1 MAIHAIALLQL
12 TGLPASADRADRGLR
27 INPLDDALLLRL
39 DEDFS
44 REPEA
49 LSRIVRAL
57 VGEALDRQ
65 HRDPRGILFIPD
77 VAVPKA
83 RSYDAV
89 IEEVGEGGVWGPLPK
104 DLPLAAAGAGSM
116 DGLGALLGNMLGQLP
131 TSVLESAQAA
141 AQGDPGAFQAVSSQL
156 QNLMGNNSELQ
167 GMAGQLAQALE
178 KTAPPSA
185 AEEAS
190 GVAGINA
197 LLQSAGLDPASS
209 NIQQLLANVQSALQR
224 DPTELARLA
233 EQLFEGRGGGAQH
246 DHEDDD
252 EDA

>member
-1 MAIHAIALLQL
+1 MAIRAIALLQL
-12 TGLPASADRADRGLR
+12 TGLPASAERSLR
-27 INPLDDALLLRL
+27 INPLEDALLLRL

-44 REPEA
+44 REPAA

-77 VAVPKA
+77 VAMPKA

-104 DLPLAAAGAGSM
+104 DLPLAAAESL

-131 TSVLESAQAA
+131 NSVLESAQAA
-141 AQGDPGAFQAVSSQL
+141 AQGEPGAFQAVSSQL
-156 QNLMGNNSELQ
+156 QNLMGNSSSQLH
-167 GMAGQLAQALE
+167 GIAGQLAQALE

-246 DHEDDD
+246 EDDD